1 MFLDKLLIRMY
12 YLGMKK
18 ESSQWATVLVII
30 EAGLAKD
37 TDKVRNYALLLAD
50 RLEEDGDKALA
61 TRVRRILDTSQA
73 QRAPGGSAAS
83 LSPAQATFAPVDP
96 ESRSAFVDEIK
107 PTVEEPPILNQRV
120 FHEIGRFIQL
130 QRYTDQFVREGIP
143 APRSLLLYGPPGCG
157 KTTTAQYVAKKLGL
171 PLFIV
176 RLDAVM
182 SSFLGTTAKN
192 LRMVFEHAARRAAVL
207 FLDEF
212 DALAKMRDD
221 SNEVGEIK
229 RIVNS
234 LIQNMDAFPRL
245 YVIAA
250 TNHEHLLDP
259 AIWRRFDVVINLSLP
274 ELEERMAL
282 LHQFLGPQEIDENNL
297 RWIAIMTEGCSGSD
311 IAQMAIRTRQEKA
324 LTPDASPLYL
334 LVREAWRRL
343 DENKPT
349 TNMPTEDKSVLVRF
363 IDSRTNGKVPAKTME
378 EMTGISDSTVA
389 RIRRVKGDTP
399 LHGR

>member
-1 MFLDKLLIRMY
+1 MY

-18 ESSQWATVLVII
+18 ETSQWATVLDVI
-30 EAGLAKD
+30 EAGLSKD
-37 TDKVRNYALLLAD
+37 IEKMRNYSALLAD
-50 RLEEDGDKALA
+50 RLDEDGDKVLA
-61 TRVRRILDTSQA
+61 KRIRRILDTTQA
-73 QRAPGGSAAS
+73 QRTFRGSSTS
-83 LSPAQATFAPVDP
+83 LTPAQAVFAPVDP

-107 PTVEEPPILNQRV
+107 STAEEEPPILNQRV
-120 FHEIGRFIQL
+120 FYEIDRFIRL
-130 QRYTDQFVREGIP
+130 QQYADQFVREGIP
-143 APRSLLLYGPPGCG
+143 TPRSLLFYGPPGCG
-157 KTTTAQYVAKKLGL
+157 KSTTAQYIAEKLGL

-192 LRMVFEHAARRAAVL
+192 LRMVFEHAARSAAVL

-259 AIWRRFDVVINLSLP
+259 AIWRRFDTILNLPLP
-274 ELEERMAL
+274 ETEERMAF
-282 LHQFLGPQEIDENNL
+282 LHRFLGSHEIDEATL
-297 RWIAIMTEGCSGSD
+297 RWVAVLTEGCTGHGLV
-311 IAQMAIRTRQEKA
+311 QMAIRSRQEKA
-324 LTPDASPLYL
+324 VNPAASLLYL
-334 LVREAWRRL
+334 LVREVWKRL
-343 DENKPT
+343 DEQNST
-349 TNMPTEDKSVLVRF
+349 AHVIVEDKAILVNF

-389 RIRRVKGDTP
+389 RIRRTKGDTT
-399 LHGR
+399 LYGR

>member
-1 MFLDKLLIRMY
+1 
-12 YLGMKK
+12 MKK
-18 ESSQWATVLVII
+18 EISQWATVLDII
-30 EAGLAKD
+30 EAGLSKD
-37 TDKVRNYALLLAD
+37 IDKMRNYASLLAD
-50 RLEEDGDKALA
+50 RLDEDGDKAMA
-61 TRVRRILDTSQA
+61 VRVRRVLETAQT
-73 QRAPGGSAAS
+73 QRAPRGGTAS
-83 LSPAQATFAPVDP
+83 LSTAQAAFAPVDP

-107 PTVEEPPILNQRV
+107 PSVEEPPILNQQI
-120 FHEIGRFIQL
+120 FHEVDRFIQL
-130 QRYTDQFVREGIP
+130 QRYADQFVREGIP

-157 KTTTAQYVAKKLGL
+157 KSTTAQYVAKKLGL

-192 LRMVFEHAARRAAVL
+192 LRMVFEHTARRAAIL

-274 ELEERMAL
+274 ELEERTAL
-282 LHQFLGPQEIDENNL
+282 LHQFLGQQKIDENNL
-297 RWIAIMTEGCSGSD
+297 RWIAIVTEGCSGSD
-311 IAQMAIRTRQEKA
+311 IAQIAMRTRQESA
-324 LTPDASPLYL
+324 LVPDASVLHL
-334 LVREAWRRL
+334 LVREVWRRL
-343 DENKPT
+343 DGNKLT
-349 TNMPTEDKSVLVRF
+349 TNVLTEDKSALVKF
-363 IDSRTNGKVPAKTME
+363 IDSRTNDKVPAKAME
-378 EMTGISDSTVA
+378 EMTGISNSTVA
-389 RIRRVKGDTP
+389 RIRRVKGDTTI
-399 LHGR
+399 HGR

>member
-1 MFLDKLLIRMY
+1 
-12 YLGMKK
+12 MKK
-18 ESSQWATVLVII
+18 EISQWATVLDII
-30 EAGLAKD
+30 EAGLIKD
-37 TDKVRNYALLLAD
+37 IDKMRNYASLLAD
-50 RLEEDGDKALA
+50 RLDEDGDKTVAN
-61 TRVRRILDTSQA
+61 RVRRILEATHT
-73 QRAPGGSAAS
+73 QRGPRGSAAS
-83 LSPAQATFAPVDP
+83 LSPAQAVFAPVDP

-120 FHEIGRFIQL
+120 FHEIDRFVQL
-130 QRYTDQFVREGIP
+130 QRYADQFVREGIP

-157 KTTTAQYVAKKLGL
+157 KSTTAQYVAKKLGL

-192 LRMVFEHAARRAAVL
+192 LRIVFEHAARRAAVL

-234 LIQNMDAFPRL
+234 LIQNMDSFPRL

-259 AIWRRFDVVINLSLP
+259 AIWRRFDVVVNLSLP
-274 ELEERMAL
+274 ELEERIAL
-282 LHQFLGPQEIDENNL
+282 LHQFLGQQEIDENNL
-297 RWIAIMTEGCSGSD
+297 HWIAIMAEGCSGSD
-311 IAQMAIRTRQEKA
+311 IAQMAIRTRQE
-324 LTPDASPLYL
+324 
-334 LVREAWRRL
+334 
-343 DENKPT
+343 
-349 TNMPTEDKSVLVRF
+349 SVLVRF

>member
-1 MFLDKLLIRMY
+1 MY
-12 YLGMKK
+12 YLSMKK
-18 ESSQWATVLVII
+18 EISQWATVLDVI
-30 EAGLAKD
+30 ESGLNKD
-37 TDKVRNYALLLAD
+37 IDKMRSYSALLAD
-50 RLEEDGDKALA
+50 RLDEDGDKALA
-61 TRVRRILDTSQA
+61 DRIRRILETTHT
-73 QRAPGGSAAS
+73 QRASRGSTAS
-83 LSPAQATFAPVDP
+83 LSPAQAVFAPVDP

-107 PTVEEPPILNQRV
+107 PTVEEAPILNQRV
-120 FHEIGRFIQL
+120 FHEIDRFIQL
-130 QRYTDQFVREGIP
+130 QRYADQFVREGIP
-143 APRSLLLYGPPGCG
+143 APRSLLLFGPPGCG
-157 KTTTAQYVAKKLGL
+157 KSTTAQYVAKKLGL

-234 LIQNMDAFPRL
+234 LIQNMDTFPRL

-259 AIWRRFDVVINLSLP
+259 AIWRRFDVIVNLPLP
-274 ELEERMAL
+274 DLEERAAFL
-282 LHQFLGPQEIDENNL
+282 RRFLGQHEIDENNL
-297 RWIAIMTEGCSGSD
+297 RWVAIMTEECTGYD

-324 LTPDASPLYL
+324 VNPDGSILYL
-334 LVREAWRRL
+334 LVREVWRHL
-343 DENKPT
+343 DENKPAT
-349 TNMPTEDKSVLVRF
+349 HRPTEDKSSIVKF

-389 RIRRVKGDTP
+389 RIRRIKGDAT